1 MAIAFDRWTADIN
14 LLPFIGVS
22 VHFVDENF
30 KRISF
35 LLDFVGL
42 EGAHTGD
49 CQAHLLMGV
58 LREYELVGKVSL
70 LSSLLP

>member
-1 MAIAFDRWTADIN
+1 VAIAFDRWTADIN

-35 LLDFVGL
+35 LLDFVEL
-42 EGAHTGD
+42 EGTHTND
-49 CQAHLLMGV
+49 HQACLLMRV
-58 LREYELVGKVSL
+58 LREYELVEKVSL
-70 LSSLLP
+70 WSSLLP